1 MGSKLKIK
9 DAKVLLYRSGKFIV
23 DDTSILIN
31 GNKIEKIGNVDEN
44 VDEIIDGKN
53 KLVIPGLINTHSH
66 ASMSLFRNYK
76 DDVNLQDWL
85 FNYIFPVEDKLK
97 GGMCY
102 NLSMLSIL
110 EMIKSGI
117 TYFADMYFFMDETV
131 KAVAESGIR
140 ANLSRSVSGTNNFT
154 RESDYRLQESINLF
168 KDYNNSADGRIK
180 VSIAPHSIYTCESEY
195 LRECGNIARELKAD
209 LQIHMSETIN
219 EVENCKK
226 DHNGMTP
233 FEYCESLDLFN
244 QKGNIIAAHCVHLED
259 KDFEIIKNRNI
270 NVSHNPTSNLKL
282 ASGIADV
289 PRMIEE
295 GINVTLGTD
304 GPGSNNKLDILSEMR
319 LTTLIHK
326 GSKLNPELIS
336 AEESLKMATINGAK
350 AIGDSN
356 LGEIKEGNIA
366 DLVLININKPHYYPQ
381 ENERFV
387 SALSYSA
394 NAADIE
400 DVIINGK
407 IVMKNK
413 EVKTIDEEKIKFEAG
428 RVAKCLI

>member
-1 MGSKLKIK
+1 MKILIK
-9 DAKVLLYRSGKFIV
+9 NTLVPVIQDGKVIV
-23 DDTSILIN
+23 KNSSILIN
-31 GNKIEKIGNVDEN
+31 GNKIEKIGNIDEKA
-44 VDEIIDGKN
+44 DEVIEAKN

-97 GGMCY
+97 DGMCY

-117 TYFADMYFFMDETV
+117 TCFADMYFFMEETA
-131 KAVAESGIR
+131 KAVTEAGIR
-140 ANLSRSVSGTNNFT
+140 ANLARSVSGTNNFT
-154 RESDYRLQESINLF
+154 RESDYMLQESIKLF
-168 KDYNNSADGRIK
+168 KEYNNSADGRIK
-180 VSIAPHSIYTCESEY
+180 VSISPHSIYTCESEY
-195 LRECGNIARELKAD
+195 LRECGDIARELNAD
-209 LQIHMSETIN
+209 LQVHMCETVS

-226 DHNGMTP
+226 EHNGMTP

-244 QKGNIIAAHCVHLED
+244 QKGNIIAAHCVHLD
-259 KDFEIIKNRNI
+259 DTDFEIIKNKNI

-289 PRMIEE
+289 PRMMEK

-319 LTTLIHK
+319 LATLIHK
-326 GSKLNPELIS
+326 GNKLNPELIS
-336 AEESLKMATINGAK
+336 AEDTFRMATINGAK
-350 AIGDSN
+350 ALGENN

-366 DLVLININKPHYYPQ
+366 DLVLINIDKPNYYPLQ
-381 ENERFV
+381 NERLI

-394 NAADIE
+394 NSADVE
-400 DVIINGK
+400 DVIINGRV
-407 IVMKNK
+407 IMKNR
-413 EVKTIDEEKIKFEAG
+413 EVSTVDEEKLKFEVG